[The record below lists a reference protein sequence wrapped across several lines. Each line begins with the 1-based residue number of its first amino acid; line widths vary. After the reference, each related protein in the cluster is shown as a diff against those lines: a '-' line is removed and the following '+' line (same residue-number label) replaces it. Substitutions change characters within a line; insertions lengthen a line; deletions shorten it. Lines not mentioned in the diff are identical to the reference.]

1 MNVGSSTRIL
11 LVEDDPQNMYLA
23 RFLLERAGYEVE
35 SVTDGATAVHR
46 ALDGESQL
54 VLMDILLP
62 ELDGLEATRRIR
74 ARVARPV
81 IIVALTALS
90 MKGDKEAI
98 LDAGCDGYISKPI
111 DPDVFVS
118 QVERFLQSGKA

>member
-1 MNVGSSTRIL
+1 
-11 LVEDDPQNMYLA
+11 MYLA

-35 SVTDGATAVHR
+35 TATDGAAAVN
-46 ALDGESQL
+46 AAVGGNVDI

-74 ARVARPV
+74 AKVKQPIA
-81 IIVALTALS
+81 IVALTALS

-98 LDAGCDGYISKPI
+98 LEAGCDGYISKPI

-118 QVERFLQSGKA
+118 QVDRFLAAKRG